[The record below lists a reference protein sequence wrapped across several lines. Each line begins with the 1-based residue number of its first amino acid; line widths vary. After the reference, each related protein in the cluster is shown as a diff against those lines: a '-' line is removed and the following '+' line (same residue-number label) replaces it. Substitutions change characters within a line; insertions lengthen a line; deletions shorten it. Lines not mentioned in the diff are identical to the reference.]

1 MTRKKSVSYL
11 KVTEDT
17 SELVYD
23 DGSTTAFK
31 EGKPNQEAIARLAK
45 IKASFNGGFLDQ
57 SLAESKKFRAPASL
71 TTEVMD
77 SCNELVDGVS
87 QELGR
92 ALMGISILQM
102 AIKAIEPRQ
111 SIRLHKGGSGD
122 FSWVDGISMRTLDS
136 SFLIPFLRANSLL
149 SINSYGVFMTR
160 GLAEN
165 YPYSKVY
172 KAALR
177 GPKISWL
184 EVVEYLEGN
193 PQSSKD
199 LLLYALSKLSA
210 RSTKFEEIVIETEK
224 SLKLWIK
231 KKPTM
236 KSTESL
242 VEKFLFN
249 APNAARLLEV
259 CIHSFIYTLGED
271 YASDLHLKPMT
282 QMRSANKKAKNIG
295 DIELS
300 EDQSGNLII
309 ESWDAKFGTHYY
321 LDELD
326 FLLEKLS
333 AHPEC
338 KRAGFI
344 TDKSYKLDKETREK
358 IEYIQEAFGVE
369 VQILGLGDWIDYAI
383 TQAGVKPDAIAKDWV
398 ANIHGYLALKQK
410 DQAPI
415 DEPTERW
422 LNALS
427 EVLVTHGKQ

>member
-1 MTRKKSVSYL
+1 MTKKKSVSYL

-17 SELVYD
+17 SELVYN

-31 EGKPNQEAIARLAK
+31 EGKPNKEAIARLAK
-45 IKASFNGGFLDQ
+45 IKAGFSSEFLEQ
-57 SLAESKKFRAPASL
+57 SLKESRKFKTSESL
-71 TTEVMD
+71 SKEIIN
-77 SCNELVDGVS
+77 SCDELVDGVS
-87 QELGR
+87 QDLGR

-102 AIKAIEPRQ
+102 AIKSIEPRQ

-177 GPKISWL
+177 GPKKSWL
-184 EVVEYLEGN
+184 EVVEYLEEN
-193 PQSSKD
+193 PSSSKD

-210 RSTKFEEIVIETEK
+210 RSTKFDEIVVQTQK
-224 SLKLWIK
+224 SVQTWAKN
-231 KKPTM
+231 KPNM

-242 VEKFLFN
+242 VEKFLMN

-259 CIHSFIYTLGED
+259 CIHSFIYTLGD
-271 YASDLHLKPMT
+271 NYANDLYLKPMT

-300 EDQSGNLII
+300 EDRNGNLII

-344 TDKSYKLDKETREK
+344 TDKSHKVDKETLEK
-358 IEYIQEAFGVE
+358 IEYIREAFGVE
-369 VQILGLGDWIDYAI
+369 VQILGLGQWIQYAI
-383 TQAGVKPDAIAKDWV
+383 NQAGVKPDAVARDWV
-398 ANIHGYLALKQK
+398 LNIHGYLSLKLR

-422 LNALS
+422 LNALL
-427 EVLVTHGKQ
+427 EVLVSS

>member
-1 MTRKKSVSYL
+1 MTKKKSVSYL

-31 EGKPNQEAIARLAK
+31 EGKPNQAAIARLAN
-45 IKASFNGGFLDQ
+45 IKAGFTTGFLAK
-57 SLAESKKFRAPASL
+57 SLEESKKFKAPGGL
-71 TTEVMD
+71 TKEIIN
-77 SCNELVDGVS
+77 SCDELVDGVS

-102 AIKAIEPRQ
+102 AIKSIEPGQ

-177 GPKISWL
+177 GPKKSWL
-184 EVVEYLEGN
+184 EVVEFLEGN
-193 PQSSKD
+193 PGNSKD

-210 RSTKFEEIVIETEK
+210 RSSKFDEIVIETQK
-224 SLKLWIK
+224 SLQTWSKS
-231 KKPTM
+231 KPNM

-242 VEKFLFN
+242 VEKFLVD
-249 APNAARLLEV
+249 APNAARLLEI
-259 CIHSFIYTLGED
+259 CIHSFIYTLGEN
-271 YASDLHLKPMT
+271 YSNDLHLKPMT

-300 EDQSGNLII
+300 EDDAGNLII

-326 FLLEKLS
+326 FLLEKL
-333 AHPEC
+333 ADHPEC

-344 TDKSYKLDKETREK
+344 TDKSFKLDRETKDK
-358 IEYIQEAFGVE
+358 IEYIREAFGVE
-369 VQILGLGDWIDYAI
+369 VQILGLADWVKYAVNE
-383 TQAGVKPDAIAKDWV
+383 AGSKPDAVARDWV
-398 ANIHGYLALKQK
+398 SNIYSYLALKLK

-415 DEPTERW
+415 DEPTDRW

-427 EVLVTHGKQ
+427 NVLLSK

>member
-1 MTRKKSVSYL
+1 MTKKKSVSYL

-31 EGKPNQEAIARLAK
+31 EGKPNQAAIARLAN
-45 IKASFNGGFLDQ
+45 IKAGFASGFLAK
-57 SLAESKKFRAPASL
+57 SLEESKKFKAPGGL
-71 TTEVMD
+71 TKEIIK
-77 SCNELVDGVS
+77 SCDELVDGVS

-102 AIKAIEPRQ
+102 AIKTIEPGQ

-177 GPKISWL
+177 GPKKSWL
-184 EVVEYLEGN
+184 EVVEFLEGYPSN
-193 PQSSKD
+193 SKD
-199 LLLYALSKLSA
+199 LLLYAISKLSA
-210 RSTKFEEIVIETEK
+210 RSSKFDEIVIETQRSLQVWSK
-224 SLKLWIK
+224 S
-231 KKPTM
+231 KPSM
-236 KSTESL
+236 KSTQSL
-242 VEKFLFN
+242 VEKFLIN
-249 APNAARLLEV
+249 APNAARLLEI
-259 CIHSFIYTLGED
+259 CIHSFIYTLGEN
-271 YASDLHLKPMT
+271 YFNELHLKPMT

-300 EDQSGNLII
+300 EDETGNLII

-326 FLLEKLS
+326 FLLEKLT

-344 TDKSYKLDKETREK
+344 TDQSFKPDRETKDK
-358 IEYIQEAFGVE
+358 IEYIREAFGVE
-369 VQILGLGDWIDYAI
+369 VQILGLADWIKYAMDE
-383 TQAGVKPDAIAKDWV
+383 AGAKPDAIAMDWV
-398 ANIHGYLALKQK
+398 SNIHSYLALKLK
-410 DQAPI
+410 EQAPI
-415 DEPTERW
+415 DEPTDRW

-427 EVLVTHGKQ
+427 DVLVSK

>member
-31 EGKPNQEAIARLAK
+31 EGKPNKEAIARLAN
-45 IKASFNGGFLDQ
+45 IKAGFNGGFLDQ
-57 SLAESKKFRAPASL
+57 SLAESKKFKAPASL
-71 TTEVMD
+71 TPEIMD

-102 AIKAIEPRQ
+102 AIKAIEPGQ

-177 GPKISWL
+177 GPKKSWL

-193 PQSSKD
+193 PHSSKD

-210 RSTKFEEIVIETEK
+210 RSSKFDEIVIETEK
-224 SLKLWIK
+224 SLKSWVK
-231 KKPTM
+231 NKPTM

-242 VEKFLFN
+242 VEKFLLN
-249 APNAARLLEV
+249 APHAARLLEV
-259 CIHSFIYTLGED
+259 CIHSFIYTLGEN

-282 QMRSANKKAKNIG
+282 QMRSANRKAKNIG

-344 TDKSYKLDKETREK
+344 TDKSYKPDKETREK
-358 IEYIQEAFGVE
+358 IEYIREAFGVE

-383 TQAGVKPDAIAKDWV
+383 IQAGVKPDAIAKDWV

-427 EVLVTHGKQ
+427 EVLIKA

>member
-1 MTRKKSVSYL
+1 MTKKKSVSYL
-11 KVTEDT
+11 KVTEDA

-31 EGKPNQEAIARLAK
+31 EGKPNQAAIARLAN
-45 IKASFNGGFLDQ
+45 IKARFTSGFLAK
-57 SLAESKKFRAPASL
+57 SLEESKKFKVPGSL
-71 TTEVMD
+71 TKEIIN
-77 SCNELVDGVS
+77 SCDELVDGVS

-102 AIKAIEPRQ
+102 AIKSIEPGQ

-177 GPKISWL
+177 GPKKSWL
-184 EVVEYLEGN
+184 EVVEFLEGN
-193 PQSSKD
+193 PSNSKD
-199 LLLYALSKLSA
+199 LLLYALSRLSA
-210 RSTKFEEIVIETEK
+210 RSSKFDKTVIETEK
-224 SLKLWIK
+224 SLQVWLKS
-231 KKPTM
+231 KPSL

-242 VEKFLFN
+242 VENFLIN
-249 APNAARLLEV
+249 APNSARLLEI
-259 CIHSFIYTLGED
+259 CIHSFIYTLGEN
-271 YASDLHLKPMT
+271 YSNDLHLKPMA
-282 QMRSANKKAKNIG
+282 QMRAANKKAKNIG

-300 EDQSGNLII
+300 EDKNGNLII

-326 FLLEKLS
+326 FLLEKLE

-344 TDKSYKLDKETREK
+344 TDKSFKPDKETKDK
-358 IEYIQEAFGVE
+358 IEYIREAFGVE
-369 VQILGLGDWIDYAI
+369 VQILGLADWIKYAMDE
-383 TQAGVKPDAIAKDWV
+383 AGAKPDAIAKDWV
-398 ANIHGYLALKQK
+398 SNIHSYLALKLK

-415 DEPTERW
+415 DEPTDRW
-422 LNALS
+422 LTALS
-427 EVLVTHGKQ
+427 EVLVSK

>member
-1 MTRKKSVSYL
+1 MTKKKSVSYL

-31 EGKPNQEAIARLAK
+31 EGKPNQAAIARLAN
-45 IKASFNGGFLDQ
+45 IKAGFTSGFLTK
-57 SLAESKKFRAPASL
+57 SLEESKKFKAPGGL
-71 TTEVMD
+71 TKEIIN
-77 SCNELVDGVS
+77 SCDELVDGVS

-102 AIKAIEPRQ
+102 AIKSIEPGQ

-177 GPKISWL
+177 GPKKSWL
-184 EVVEYLEGN
+184 EVVEFLEGN
-193 PQSSKD
+193 PSNSKD

-210 RSTKFEEIVIETEK
+210 RSSKFDEIVIETQK
-224 SLKLWIK
+224 SLQVWSKS
-231 KKPTM
+231 KPSM

-242 VEKFLFN
+242 VEKFLIN
-249 APNAARLLEV
+249 APNAARLLEI
-259 CIHSFIYTLGED
+259 CIHSFIYTLGEN
-271 YASDLHLKPMT
+271 YSNDLHLKRMT

-300 EDQSGNLII
+300 EDENGNLII

-326 FLLEKLS
+326 FLLEKLA

-344 TDKSYKLDKETREK
+344 TDKSFKPDRETKDK
-358 IEYIQEAFGVE
+358 IEYIREAFGVE
-369 VQILGLGDWIDYAI
+369 VQILGLADWIKYA
-383 TQAGVKPDAIAKDWV
+383 TDEAGVKPDAIAKDWV
-398 ANIHGYLALKQK
+398 SNIHSYLALKLK

-415 DEPTERW
+415 DEPTDRW

-427 EVLVTHGKQ
+427 NALVSK

>member
-1 MTRKKSVSYL
+1 MTKKKSVSYL

-31 EGKPNQEAIARLAK
+31 EGKPNQAAIARLAN
-45 IKASFNGGFLDQ
+45 IKAGFNAGFLTK
-57 SLAESKKFRAPASL
+57 SLEESKKFKTPASL
-71 TTEVMD
+71 TKEIIH
-77 SCNELVDGVS
+77 SCDELVDGVS

-102 AIKAIEPRQ
+102 AIKSIEPGQ

-177 GPKISWL
+177 GPKKSWL
-184 EVVEYLEGN
+184 EVVEFLEGN
-193 PQSSKD
+193 PSSSKD

-210 RSTKFEEIVIETEK
+210 RSSKFDEIVIETEK
-224 SLKLWIK
+224 SVQVWSKN
-231 KKPTM
+231 KPSM
-236 KSTESL
+236 GATESL
-242 VEKFLFN
+242 IEKFLVN

-259 CIHSFIYTLGED
+259 CIHSFIYTLGES
-271 YASDLHLKPMT
+271 YSNDLNLKPMT

-300 EDQSGNLII
+300 EDETGNFII

-338 KRAGFI
+338 KRAGFV
-344 TDKSYKLDKETREK
+344 TDKSYKPDKETLDK
-358 IEYIQEAFGVE
+358 IEYIREAFGVE
-369 VQILGLGDWIDYAI
+369 VQILGLGDWIKYALD
-383 TQAGVKPDAIAKDWV
+383 QAGAKPDAVAKQWV
-398 ANIHGYLALKQK
+398 SNIHGYLALKLK

-422 LNALS
+422 LIALS
-427 EVLVTHGKQ
+427 DALLSK

>member
-1 MTRKKSVSYL
+1 MTKKKSVSYL

-31 EGKPNQEAIARLAK
+31 EGKPNQAAIARLAN
-45 IKASFNGGFLDQ
+45 IKAGFTSGFLAK
-57 SLAESKKFRAPASL
+57 SLEESKTFKAPGGL
-71 TTEVMD
+71 TKEIIN
-77 SCNELVDGVS
+77 SCDELVDGVS

-102 AIKAIEPRQ
+102 AIKSIEPGQ

-177 GPKISWL
+177 GPKKSWL
-184 EVVEYLEGN
+184 EVVEFLEGN
-193 PQSSKD
+193 PSSSKD

-210 RSTKFEEIVIETEK
+210 RSSKFDEIVIETQK
-224 SLKLWIK
+224 SLLVWSKS
-231 KKPTM
+231 KPSM

-242 VEKFLFN
+242 VEKFLVN
-249 APNAARLLEV
+249 APNAARLLEI
-259 CIHSFIYTLGED
+259 CIHSFIYTLGD
-271 YASDLHLKPMT
+271 NYSNDLHLKPMT

-300 EDQSGNLII
+300 EDESGNLIV

-326 FLLEKLS
+326 FLLEKLA

-344 TDKSYKLDKETREK
+344 TDKSYKPDRETKDK
-358 IEYIQEAFGVE
+358 IEYIREAFGVE
-369 VQILGLGDWIDYAI
+369 VQILGLADWIKYAMDE
-383 TQAGVKPDAIAKDWV
+383 AGAKPDSIAKDWV
-398 ANIHGYLALKQK
+398 SNIHSYLALKLK

-415 DEPTERW
+415 DEPTDRW

-427 EVLVTHGKQ
+427 DVLVSK